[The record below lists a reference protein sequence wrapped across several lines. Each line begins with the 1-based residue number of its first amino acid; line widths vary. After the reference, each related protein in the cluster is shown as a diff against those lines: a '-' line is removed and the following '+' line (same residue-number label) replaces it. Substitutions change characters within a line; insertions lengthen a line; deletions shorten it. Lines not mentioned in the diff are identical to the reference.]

1 MQRMRAAALLLC
13 ACGLGC
19 RVERDPLPGFPG
31 VMLWAWERP
40 EDLRFVD
47 PKSVGVAFLAGTVT
61 VRDGAADFKP
71 RLQPLL
77 LPPAIKQM
85 AVLRIESKG
94 RLVSAEFV
102 ARMIVPVRQP
112 GVGALQIDYDAVS
125 SERAFYT
132 ELTRTL
138 RAQIPREIPLTMTAL
153 VSWCASDE
161 WIGDLPVA
169 DAVPMYFRMG
179 PEPYLR
185 KAALRSPLCQSSTGL
200 STDELIR
207 VPLHR
212 RVFLFHPR
220 PWTREALR
228 NAMAEVNR
236 WR

>member
-1 MQRMRAAALLLC
+1 MRRMRAAALLLC

-19 RVERDPLPGFPG
+19 RVERDPLPGFPSL
-31 VMLWAWERP
+31 MLWAWERP
-40 EDLRFVD
+40 EDLRFAD
-47 PKSVGVAFLAGTVT
+47 PKSVGVAFLAGTIT
-61 VRDGAADFKP
+61 MRDGVADFEP

-77 LPPAIKQM
+77 LPPAMKQM

-94 RLVSAEFV
+94 RLVSAELV
-102 ARMIVPVRQP
+102 AHMIASVLQP
-112 GVGALQIDYDAVS
+112 GVGAIQIDYDAAS

-132 ELTRTL
+132 ELARAV

-153 VSWCASDE
+153 VSWCASDD
-161 WIGDLPVA
+161 WIRDLPVA

-179 PEPYLR
+179 LEPYLR
-185 KAALRSPLCQSSTGL
+185 KAALRSPLCRSSTGL

>member
-1 MQRMRAAALLLC
+1 MIA
-13 ACGLGC
+13 
-19 RVERDPLPGFPG
+19 
-31 VMLWAWERP
+31 
-40 EDLRFVD
+40 
-47 PKSVGVAFLAGTVT
+47 SVL
-61 VRDGAADFKP
+61 
-71 RLQPLL
+71 
-77 LPPAIKQM
+77 
-85 AVLRIESKG
+85 
-94 RLVSAEFV
+94 
-102 ARMIVPVRQP
+102 QP

-132 ELTRTL
+132 ELARVV

-153 VSWCASDE
+153 VSWCASDD
-161 WIGDLPVA
+161 WIRDLPVA

-185 KAALRSPLCQSSTGL
+185 KAALRSPLCRSSTGL

-228 NAMAEVNR
+228 DAMAEANR
-236 WR
+236 WP